1 MAGACSPGLRC
12 HGRLARVE
20 AVSAAINSPLTSSA
34 PPRTWCTRCTCE
46 WCTAAARCCSDVVSS
61 SSAPFSSVSA
71 LVAAA
76 FGRAVGSAAFRVG
89 PGGSRAACTKTRAA
103 ALPLVLRCCPQQP
116 HIGLVLFDRAGLRS
130 SVLSTKRASTVR
142 VASGDGP
149 RATCSRS
156 GSYRRQLHRRQADSG
171 RHGRCIR

>member
-1 MAGACSPGLRC
+1 M
-12 HGRLARVE
+12 
-20 AVSAAINSPLTSSA
+20 SS
-34 PPRTWCTRCTCE
+34 R
-46 WCTAAARCCSDVVSS
+46 AAAHKGPRPPTQTR
-61 SSAPFSSVSA
+61 PFSSVSA

-156 GSYRRQLHRRQADSG
+156 GSYRRQLHRREAHCG
-171 RHGRCIR
+171 RHGRASSCSIEPGSARLS

>member
-1 MAGACSPGLRC
+1 MRQ
-12 HGRLARVE
+12 
-20 AVSAAINSPLTSSA
+20 SAAHSRHQLLPVPSVCA
-34 PPRTWCTRCTCE
+34 ACKWCI
-46 WCTAAARCCSDVVSS
+46 AASRWCSDVNVSNGAYGPRS
-61 SSAPFSSVSA
+61 PTQTRPFSSVSA

-116 HIGLVLFDRAGLRS
+116 HVGLVLFDRAGLRS

-156 GSYRRQLHRRQADSG
+156 GSYRRQLHRRQAHCG